1 MLFWHLSRWLF
12 LLVCCFRTR
21 EQEHGLH
28 AKRPHDGDHH
38 ATHFKATVFRPYRS
52 PRFATL
58 ANYVNHNRFKFC
70 QHVVLFLF
78 LKIPVTNGLADTKK
92 KKIIIRKK
100 EKKRKRSHSQFKVY
114 FFHFMWLLFAWFFIT
129 SLAAYISIENSRRME
144 ICSRWRFCHCF
155 SFRSRTYY
163 KY

>member
-21 EQEHGLH
+21 EQEYGLH

-38 ATHFKATVFRPYRS
+38 ATNFKATVLRPHRS

-70 QHVVLFLF
+70 QHVVLFLL
-78 LKIPVTNGLADTKK
+78 LKIPVKK
-92 KKIIIRKK
+92 KKVIIRKK
-100 EKKRKRSHSQFKVY
+100 KKKKTLTFSVQSLFLSFHVTSFRMVFHNLSSGLYFHWEFTSYGNLFKVAFLPL
-114 FFHFMWLLFAWFFIT
+114 FFF
-129 SLAAYISIENSRRME
+129 
-144 ICSRWRFCHCF
+144 
-155 SFRSRTYY
+155 
-163 KY
+163 

>member
-38 ATHFKATVFRPYRS
+38 ATHFKATVLRPYRS

-58 ANYVNHNRFKFC
+58 ANYVTHNRFKFC

-78 LKIPVTNGLADTKK
+78 LKIPVTNGLADTK

-114 FFHFMWLLFAWFFIT
+114 FFHFMWLLFALFFIT
-129 SLAAYISIENSRRME
+129 SLAAYISIENLRRME

>member
-21 EQEHGLH
+21 EQEYGLH

-38 ATHFKATVFRPYRS
+38 ATHFKATVLRPHRS

-70 QHVVLFLF
+70 QHVVLFLL
-78 LKIPVTNGLADTKK
+78 LKIPVKK
-92 KKIIIRKK
+92 KKVIIRKK
-100 EKKRKRSHSQFKVY
+100 KKKKTLTFSVQSLFLSFHVTSFRMVFHKLSSGLYFHWEFTSYGNLFKVAFLPL
-114 FFHFMWLLFAWFFIT
+114 FFF
-129 SLAAYISIENSRRME
+129 
-144 ICSRWRFCHCF
+144 
-155 SFRSRTYY
+155 
-163 KY
+163 

>member
-21 EQEHGLH
+21 EQEYGLH

-38 ATHFKATVFRPYRS
+38 ATHFKATVLRPHRS

-58 ANYVNHNRFKFC
+58 ANYVNHNGFKFC
-70 QHVVLFLF
+70 QHVVLFLL
-78 LKIPVTNGLADTKK
+78 LKIPVKK
-92 KKIIIRKK
+92 KKKLEKK
-100 EKKRKRSHSQFKVY
+100 KKRKRSHSQFKVY

>member
-21 EQEHGLH
+21 EQEYGLH

-38 ATHFKATVFRPYRS
+38 ATHFKATVLRPHRS

-58 ANYVNHNRFKFC
+58 ANYVNHNGFKFC
-70 QHVVLFLF
+70 QHVVLFLL
-78 LKIPVTNGLADTKK
+78 LKIPVKK
-92 KKIIIRKK
+92 KKIIRKK
-100 EKKRKRSHSQFKVY
+100 KKRKRSHSQFKVY

-155 SFRSRTYY
+155 SFRSRTYH

>member
-28 AKRPHDGDHH
+28 AKRPHDGYHH
-38 ATHFKATVFRPYRS
+38 ATHFKATVLRPYRS

-92 KKIIIRKK
+92 KKNNKK
-100 EKKRKRSHSQFKVY
+100 KKKKKKTLTFSVQSLFLSFHVTSFRMVFHNLSSGLYFHWEFTSYGNFFKVAFLPL
-114 FFHFMWLLFAWFFIT
+114 FFF
-129 SLAAYISIENSRRME
+129 
-144 ICSRWRFCHCF
+144 
-155 SFRSRTYY
+155 
-163 KY
+163 

>member
-21 EQEHGLH
+21 EQEYGLH

-38 ATHFKATVFRPYRS
+38 ATHFKATVLRPHRS

-58 ANYVNHNRFKFC
+58 ANYVNHNGFKFC
-70 QHVVLFLF
+70 QHVVLFLL
-78 LKIPVTNGLADTKK
+78 LKIPVK
-92 KKIIIRKK
+92 KKIIRKK
-100 EKKRKRSHSQFKVY
+100 KKKRKRSHSQFKVY